1 MNNFCPKCGKPV
13 TGDRPVCQ
21 SCGASLPPAL
31 PTGTVLRKN
40 GAAYR
45 VGAVLGQGG
54 FGITYKGV
62 DERTGRS
69 LAIKE
74 FFPAKGNHFW
84 AMRDTD
90 GVTACATNGR
100 DNEYDRGRMSFLKE
114 AKAVAKL
121 DDSPQSIVKGVD
133 YLEANGTAYLVLEF
147 LPGQPLYKTVRA
159 RPEGKMTPQELF
171 PKLLPLMD
179 GITWIH
185 NKGIVHRDICPDNI
199 MFMPN
204 GELCLTDFGSAREMG
219 GKMTEFFKPRYAPIE
234 QETTVVGPAG
244 PYSDVY
250 TLAASAVYCLTGQDP
265 QASTS
270 RLSVTHGGGPDP
282 LYLPDCL
289 SEEQKEV
296 FRKAMAIRPKDRY
309 QTMAEFKKELI
320 AATPWLR
327 EKTKPT
333 PGPVPDGPA
342 TDAGSYFETHKSQ
355 LLALILVAAI
365 ILIILVIA
373 IATSGDMGRMAP
385 PVEAAQP
392 GVSVTAAPVGIPARL
407 PGLTPGLTVAGTRL

>member
-1 MNNFCPKCGKPV
+1 MNNFCPKCGKPI

-21 SCGASLPPAL
+21 SCGANLPPAL
-31 PTGTVLRKN
+31 PAGTVLRKN

-62 DERTGRS
+62 DERTGRN

-74 FFPAKGNHFW
+74 YFPAKGNHIW
-84 AMRDTD
+84 AKRDTD
-90 GVTACATNGR
+90 GVTACATNGK
-100 DNEYDRGRMSFLKE
+100 DNEYIGGRMSFLKE

-147 LPGQPLYKTVRA
+147 LPGQPIYKAVRA
-159 RPEGKMTPQELF
+159 RPEGKMTPQELL

-185 NKGIVHRDICPDNI
+185 NKGLVHRDICPDNI
-199 MFMPN
+199 MLMPN

-234 QETTVVGPAG
+234 QETSTVGPAG

-250 TLAASAVYCLTGQDP
+250 TLAASAVYCLTGRDP
-265 QASTS
+265 EASTS
-270 RLSVTHGGGPDP
+270 RVSVIHGGNPDP
-282 LYLPDCL
+282 LALPDCL

-309 QTMAEFKKELI
+309 QTMAEFKKDLI
-320 AATPWLR
+320 AATPWLS
-327 EKTKPT
+327 EKPEPPAPGPETEPT
-333 PGPVPDGPA
+333 PKPQDHRYEVFA
-342 TDAGSYFETHKSQ
+342 FMA
-355 LLALILVAAI
+355 VAVV
-365 ILIILVIA
+365 ILIILIIA
-373 IATSGDMGRMAP
+373 IATSHSVGRMAP
-385 PVEAAQP
+385 PAEAGQ
-392 GVSVTAAPVGIPARL
+392 VSMSVDAVSSEGAV
-407 PGLTPGLTVAGTRL
+407 GLTGLTGYFALTASLP